1 MTQLRIGMIG
11 CGTIGMEVQRMLAVA
26 DWADVVGIL
35 VRANGKTIANPQ
47 AVAAP
52 LHTSLDA
59 LLASRP
65 ELVVECSGH
74 EAVDAYAEHL
84 LNAGCDVMILSVG
97 ALASAERHDR
107 LKAAALSNKR
117 RIIIPAGAIGGL
129 DFLQA
134 ARSAGLTSVR
144 YRSCKPPMSWRGSPA
159 EKALDLATLSEASV
173 FYQGSA
179 RMAAIGFP
187 KNANV
192 AATLALATLGLDET
206 QVEMMADPQADG
218 NYHEIE
224 AVSMAGSISVRIKA
238 MASPDNPSTSLITA
252 HSVIHALQRECA
264 ALVI

>member
-1 MTQLRIGMIG
+1 MTTLRIGVIG
-11 CGTIGMEVQRMLAVA
+11 CGAIGLEVQRMLAA
-26 DWADVVGIL
+26 AEWADVVGIL
-35 VRANGKTIANPQ
+35 VRPDGKTATNPP
-47 AVAAP
+47 ATAPP

-59 LLASRP
+59 LLAARP
-65 ELVVECSGH
+65 ELVVECAGH
-74 EAVDAYAEHL
+74 AAVDAYAERL
-84 LNAGCDVMILSVG
+84 LNAGCDVMIVSVG
-97 ALASAERHDR
+97 ALASSERYDR
-107 LKAAALSNKR
+107 LKAAALLNQR

-144 YRSCKPPMSWRGSPA
+144 YRSRKPPVAWRGSPA
-159 EKALDLATLSEASV
+159 EETLDLDTLSAAAV

-179 RMAAIGFP
+179 RMAATGFP

-206 QVEMMADPQADG
+206 QVELMADPQADG

-224 AVSMAGSISVRIKA
+224 ATGAAGTISVRIKA
-238 MASPDNPSTSLITA
+238 LASPHNASTSLVTA

-264 ALVI
+264 TIVI